1 MPSRLRFASSFAAV
15 MLLGAAAS
23 MPTQAFAQ
31 QNGNGISTVGAY
43 LAANAAI
50 ARSDLLAAAY
60 FYRVVFDRNPGNTQL
75 AARVLLLWTEAGEID
90 EASRMADV
98 VLSSNAGYEPAR
110 MVLAA
115 RAIREMD
122 FGIAQM
128 HLDAIAGDSLAD
140 VTTGVL
146 TGWMMAGDGEID
158 AAIEH
163 LAELDESELFQVFHA
178 ALIADMD
185 GQSELAL
192 ALISQVYA
200 PGSSQRL
207 TEAFARILARNGLY
221 ADADSVLT
229 DFLSNTPNHPTLGP
243 LLNDVRAR
251 AEIASTIENAQQGA
265 AELFYG
271 LASSLVGDQAFDTAI
286 IYLQFAR
293 YIGANGDL
301 PAALLGQVLQ
311 AQQRH
316 EEAAL
321 VFDSIDAGSPFY
333 RLAAIGASI
342 SDSRLGFADRAA
354 ARLEPITAADP
365 KYVDAASALAGVYA
379 SQQRWDDVI
388 ALLTTTIDLAEV
400 FLAEDWQLFYQRGV
414 ALERVGRWDEAEIE
428 FRRALALSPDQPDVL
443 NYLGYTWVDRGE
455 NLVEGLEMIERAA
468 EQSPNSG
475 AIIDS
480 LGWAYYQ
487 LGDFE
492 TAVAALETAVLLSP
506 SHPVILEHL
515 GDAYWRVGRTLEAE
529 YKWGQ
534 ALEEDPDD
542 DMAER
547 LRDKLDNG
555 LPMLVDGAAG
565 GVFEIN

>member
-1 MPSRLRFASSFAAV
+1 M
-15 MLLGAAAS
+15 
-23 MPTQAFAQ
+23 QALAQ

-43 LAANAAI
+43 LAANAATV
-50 ARSDLLAAAY
+50 RSDLLAAAY

-90 EASRMADV
+90 EAARMADV
-98 VLSSNAGYEPAR
+98 VLSANAGYEPAR
-110 MVLAA
+110 IVLAA
-115 RAIREMD
+115 RAIHDED
-122 FGIAQM
+122 YSIAQM

-146 TGWMMAGDGEID
+146 TAWMLAGNGEVD
-158 AAIEH
+158 DAIEH
-163 LAELDESELFQVFHA
+163 LAGMDESELFQVFHA

-185 GQSELAL
+185 GRSDLAL
-192 ALISQVYA
+192 SLISQVYA

-221 ADADSVLT
+221 ADAESVLT
-229 DFLSNTPNHPTLGP
+229 DFLSNAPNHPTLGP
-243 LLNDVRAR
+243 LLNDIQAG
-251 AEIASTIENAQQGA
+251 AEIAPTVENAQQGA

-271 LASSLVGDQAFDTAI
+271 LASSLVGDQGFDTAI
-286 IYLQFAR
+286 IYLQFSR

-301 PAALLGQVLQ
+301 PAALLGQILQ

-321 VFDSIDAGSPFY
+321 VFDSIDDGSPFY
-333 RLAAIGASI
+333 RLAAIGASL
-342 SDSRLGFADRAA
+342 SDSRLGFADRAV

-365 KYVDAASALAGVYA
+365 KYIDAASALAGIYA
-379 SQQRWDDVI
+379 SQQRWDEVI
-388 ALLTTTIDLAEV
+388 AILTTTIDSAEV

-414 ALERVGRWDEAEIE
+414 ALERVGRWGEAEVE

-468 EQSPNSG
+468 EQSPGSG

-480 LGWAYYQ
+480 LGWAYFQ

-492 TAVAALETAVLLSP
+492 TAVAALETAVLISP

-515 GDAYWRVGRTLEAE
+515 GDAYWRVGRTLEAG
-529 YKWGQ
+529 YKWSQ
-534 ALEEDPDD
+534 ALGEDPDD

-547 LRDKLDNG
+547 LRDKLENG
-555 LPMLVDGAAG
+555 LPLLADGAAG